1 MRNETRPTV
10 YAAAERW
17 VDVALR
23 GSESLFTPGTPIWS
37 LANVEDFDGRIT
49 ENPDTGKRNFEEKLR
64 DQLETASADTVQL
77 AGEVLYVHFLIAD
90 DYSGAAKKRLIDTV
104 LSWSAHPVEVPADLE
119 ANYEIGLAGAGVAF
133 KLRRPNLVSYIL
145 AFVRRWKT
153 LDAADAEATLADPW
167 RFKQF
172 AYSWPVN
179 AAQTQREALLHL
191 VHPEVFESIT
201 SEGVKRKIA
210 KAFQAHVTDPN
221 ADIDAQL
228 LEIREAIERDRPGFS
243 YWDSE
248 VEPLWNG
255 PGRTIRAVTDPSA
268 VRQAVEEF
276 DQIGRESF
284 LSKYGYGQAKEY
296 FLVIG
301 EHQYDSKAVL
311 GAAYHYQFPAQEAL
325 RNTEFSAGEATV
337 AAQLEKLGFV
347 VTRPE
352 ETDLAYWWVN
362 QGATYPRS
370 RSAGYLWAPM
380 QDVNG
385 RRPAHWANMAKLR
398 VGDVVF
404 NYANGSLR
412 AVSRVVSP
420 AERADRPDER
430 DSQWEQEGEI
440 VCVSYSD
447 LDPIGLQDIREELRT
462 AEGSGGPFTAAG
474 AVNQG
479 YLFPVSERFARSL
492 ALDHRSIAVAIG
504 LPGGENGGRTGS
516 GGALDV
522 AAVTAAAEA
531 KGLRMSP
538 AIYAHILAALNSGKH
553 VILTGPPGTAKT
565 TLAEVIASVATDARL
580 NNGHVLTTATADWT
594 TYETIGGLRPA
605 EDGGLRFEEGHFLEA
620 IGSNR
625 WLVIDELNRSNF
637 DRAFGQLFTV
647 LSGQAVQLPYRRDGA
662 TNRLVLI
669 PSGAPS
675 QAGAD
680 VIRIPEAWRIIA
692 TMNVFDKSLLFE
704 MSFALMRR
712 FAFIEVP
719 SPSDDVFV
727 ELIATR
733 ADGDAAASELT
744 GRLLDLRTR
753 KDVGPAIFM
762 DIASFVRERRRMG
775 PASDQQLLFE
785 AFYSYL
791 LPQFEGVD
799 PVEGRLL
806 YRAVLRLVGAG
817 HKEPLRKT
825 LNAVLGLELRPE
837 TSSEEFAEAFDEEF
851 ADEADA
857 APAELDSDSMSA

>member
-23 GSESLFTPGTPIWS
+23 GSDSLFTPGTPIWS
-37 LANVEDFDGRIT
+37 LANVEDFDTRIT

-64 DQLETASADTVQL
+64 DQLETASANTVQL

-104 LSWSAHPVEVPADLE
+104 LSWSANPVEVPADLE

-145 AFVRRWKT
+145 AFVRRWKM
-153 LDAADAEATLADPW
+153 LDSADAEATLADPW

-210 KAFQAHVTDPN
+210 KAFEAHITDPN

-276 DQIGRESF
+276 DQIGREPF
-284 LSKYGYGQAKEY
+284 LTKYGYGPAKEY
-296 FLVIG
+296 FLVIDDRR
-301 EHQYDSKAVL
+301 YDSKAII
-311 GAAYHYQFPAQEAL
+311 GAAYHYQLPDQEPL
-325 RNTEFSAGEATV
+325 RNNEFSGGETTV
-337 AAQLEKLGFV
+337 KDQLEKLGFQ
-347 VTRPE
+347 VTGPDE
-352 ETDLAYWWVN
+352 SNVAYWWVN

-380 QDVNG
+380 QDANG

-398 VGDVVF
+398 VGDVVL

-430 DSQWEQEGEI
+430 DSQWEQDGEL
-440 VCVSYSD
+440 VRVSYSD
-447 LDPIGLQDIREELRT
+447 LDPIDLQDIREELRT

-474 AVNQG
+474 AVKQG
-479 YLFPVSERFARSL
+479 YLFPVSERFVRSL
-492 ALDHRSIAVAIG
+492 AGDHPGVADALG
-504 LPGGENGGRTGS
+504 LSGEGGGGGTAPA
-516 GGALDV
+516 GAFDV
-522 AAVTAAAEA
+522 GAVTAAAEA

-538 AIYAHILAALNSGKH
+538 AIYAHILAALKSGKH

-565 TLAEVIASVATDARL
+565 TLAELIASVATEARL
-580 NNGHVLTTATADWT
+580 KRRARSHHRHCRLDHLRDDRRPSTRRGWKPS
-594 TYETIGGLRPA
+594 IRGGTFPR
-605 EDGGLRFEEGHFLEA
+605 G
-620 IGSNR
+620 
-625 WLVIDELNRSNF
+625 
-637 DRAFGQLFTV
+637 
-647 LSGQAVQLPYRRDGA
+647 YRIKPMARD
-662 TNRLVLI
+662 
-669 PSGAPS
+669 
-675 QAGAD
+675 
-680 VIRIPEAWRIIA
+680 
-692 TMNVFDKSLLFE
+692 
-704 MSFALMRR
+704 
-712 FAFIEVP
+712 
-719 SPSDDVFV
+719 
-727 ELIATR
+727 
-733 ADGDAAASELT
+733 
-744 GRLLDLRTR
+744 
-753 KDVGPAIFM
+753 
-762 DIASFVRERRRMG
+762 
-775 PASDQQLLFE
+775 
-785 AFYSYL
+785 
-791 LPQFEGVD
+791 
-799 PVEGRLL
+799 
-806 YRAVLRLVGAG
+806 
-817 HKEPLRKT
+817 
-825 LNAVLGLELRPE
+825 
-837 TSSEEFAEAFDEEF
+837 
-851 ADEADA
+851 
-857 APAELDSDSMSA
+857 